1 MNRLPAKKH
10 DHYLIPGGT
19 VHCSGSEALVLE
31 ISSTPNLFTFKLWDW
46 QRLGLDGKPRPIN
59 VERGKDVIDW
69 KRDTE
74 YVNKHLANRF
84 TQVRRVMAGEKNAR
98 DCTRMSLSRRIV
110 TGSPSLLRIIPITV

>member
-1 MNRLPAKKH
+1 M
-10 DHYLIPGGT
+10 
-19 VHCSGSEALVLE
+19 
-31 ISSTPNLFTFKLWDW
+31 
-46 QRLGLDGKPRPIN
+46 GLDGKPRPIN

-84 TQVRRVMAGEKNAR
+84 TQVAEGDGEKNVR